1 MNRLN
6 PEALTTIKTLAARG
20 APNSHIVCPENE
32 VIQLG
37 AERVT
42 IPLVESRGRGEPSG
56 FHNDARGQPR
66 YGGCFVQDTLLRAGQ
81 KHDRFEPGAPS

>member
-20 APNSHIVCPENE
+20 APNSHIACPENE

-37 AERVT
+37 AESIT
-42 IPLVESRGRGEPSG
+42 ILVG
-56 FHNDARGQPR
+56 
-66 YGGCFVQDTLLRAGQ
+66 
-81 KHDRFEPGAPS
+81 